1 VGTGAH
7 HVRPRRV
14 IVVGAGIAG
23 LAAARTLVDHGVE
36 VVVLEAR
43 DRAGGRCWT
52 QNGIDL
58 GAHWIHGTEGNPLTN
73 LARRNALDTLFV
85 GGDSSYSGGWDHI
98 VLHGESGRR
107 LSYVE
112 KMSSILLAD
121 EVRDEL
127 DSMRRRRVA
136 VGESDISY
144 REAVDRVLASRDLS
158 DIERQ
163 QVDWHI
169 ALTARD
175 DCAADDS
182 TLSFLW
188 WDEGY
193 EVYGYGDSVF
203 VRGYGAVIEALA
215 RGLDV
220 RLQHVVKRI
229 AHSPVGV
236 DVATD
241 NGDFAAD
248 AVIVTLPLGVLK
260 AGAVEFLPALSAG
273 KQMAIERLG
282 MGDLTK
288 VVVHFAHPFWPIDQY
303 VFGYLCR
310 PLHDRPTMIV
320 NMWKTHEIPALVLLA
335 GGCLAREIER
345 WPLETVSAWAAEVLR
360 DVFGEEVPEPESVQ
374 CTQWDIDPYS
384 RGSYS
389 FVAVGSTPD
398 DIDELAKPIGQRVCF
413 AGEATNRHHWAGAH
427 GAYASGIREAARLL
441 NDPAVLPSRA
451 FVENRR
457 WRDTLMRATRLFN
470 LLSNSIDAADAE
482 ARVEFLTECD
492 VFSAVPEHELRVLV
506 TMFEPVSFAAGETV
520 CRIGDRATCVYALS
534 EGEVEVHLA
543 DESLIAT
550 LGRGKVVG
558 EFGMFQAGRRT
569 ATVIARTDVEALSLD
584 YQRFQRFLL
593 AFPESQLAL
602 LALTVDRLMEQSNN
616 KPDVRGH

>member
-1 VGTGAH
+1 
-7 HVRPRRV
+7 
-14 IVVGAGIAG
+14 

-36 VVVLEAR
+36 VVILEAR
-43 DRAGGRCWT
+43 DRTGGRCWT
-52 QNGIDL
+52 QDGVDL

-73 LARRNALDTLFV
+73 LARRQGVDTLFV

-98 VLHGESGRR
+98 VLHGEDGRR

-112 KMSSILLAD
+112 KMGSILLAD
-121 EVRDEL
+121 EVRDDL
-127 DSMRRRRVA
+127 DSLRRRRVA
-136 VGESDISY
+136 FGETDISY
-144 REAVDRVLASRDLS
+144 RDALDRILATRELS
-158 DIERQ
+158 AAERQ
-163 QVDWHI
+163 QVEWHI

-182 TLSFLW
+182 ALSFLW

-193 EVYGYGDSVF
+193 EVYGYGDSLF
-203 VRGYGAVIEALA
+203 VRGYGAVIEALT

-220 RLQHVVKRI
+220 RLQHVVECI
-229 AHSPVGV
+229 THSPVGV
-236 DVATD
+236 TVATD
-241 NGDFAAD
+241 KGDFTAD

-260 AGAVEFLPALSAG
+260 AGAVEFSPPLSAG

-282 MGDLTK
+282 MGDLAK
-288 VVVHFAHPFWPIDQY
+288 IVVHFAHPFWPIDQY

-310 PLHDRPTMIV
+310 PLHDRPSMIV
-320 NMWKTHEIPALVLLA
+320 NMWKTHDIPALVLLA

-345 WPLETVSAWAAEVLR
+345 WSIEKVSAWATDVLR
-360 DVFGEEVPEPESVQ
+360 DVFGDQVPEPESIQ
-374 CTQWDIDPYS
+374 RTQWDVDPYS

-398 DIDELAKPIGQRVCF
+398 DIDELAKPIGTRVCF

-457 WRDTLMRATRLFN
+457 WRDTVMRATRLFN
-470 LLSNSIDAADAE
+470 LLSNSIDANAAE
-482 ARVEFLTECD
+482 ERVEFLAECD
-492 VFSAVPEHELRVLV
+492 VFSAVPAHELRVLV
-506 TMFEPVSFAAGETV
+506 TMFEPVTFAAGETI
-520 CRIGDRATCVYALS
+520 CRIGDKATCVYALS
-534 EGEVEVHLA
+534 SGEVEVRLS
-543 DESLIAT
+543 DEALIAT

-558 EFGMFQAGRRT
+558 EFGLFQASRRT
-569 ATVIARTDVEALSLD
+569 ATLVARTDVEALSLD

-602 LALTVDRLMEQSNN
+602 LSLTVDRLVQQSQR
-616 KPDVRGH
+616 K